1 MASQSPVRARRT
13 QPLPPSQGML
23 ALQSVAGAKLS
34 VSSQTP
40 HKRLSAS
47 VVLQSRLGTTI
58 ALPRLITSSSSGRF
72 I

>member
-1 MASQSPVRARRT
+1 
-13 QPLPPSQGML
+13 ML
-23 ALQSVAGAKLS
+23 ALQNVAGAKLS

-40 HKRLSAS
+40 HKKLSAS